1 MNSTFRADRQRR
13 ETRRSTDFLGKKLI
27 ERNIPVRTVLSLGI
41 ENTGKKAMNSEVST
55 LDTMVKTSK
64 DRELVAILP
73 EWFEQRGFL
82 VIRTGGLREQLLDLK
97 AKEISN
103 RHEALRIVVRTIHR
117 SQCRVSLH
125 GTH

>member
-13 ETRRSTDFLGKKLI
+13 ETRRCTDFFGKKLI
-27 ERNIPVRTVLSLGI
+27 ERNVAVRTVLSLGI

-55 LDTMVKTSK
+55 LDTMVQSSK

-73 EWFEQRGFL
+73 EWFQQGGFL
-82 VIRTGGLREQLLDLK
+82 VIRTGGLGEQLLNLK
-97 AKEISN
+97 AEEIAN

-117 SQCRVSLH
+117 SQCGVSLH